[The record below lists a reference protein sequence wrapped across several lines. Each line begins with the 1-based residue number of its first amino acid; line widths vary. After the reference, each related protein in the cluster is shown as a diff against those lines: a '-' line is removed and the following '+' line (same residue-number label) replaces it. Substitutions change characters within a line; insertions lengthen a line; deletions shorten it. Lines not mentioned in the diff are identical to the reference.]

1 MIVID
6 SNILLRYL
14 LNDDEKQSAQAA
26 RLIQGEE
33 KVLVTD
39 AALVETVWTLK
50 GKKYQLAKPEIIE
63 TVLQLFQETNLYF
76 EDGQVVW
83 KALSDFKNAKPV
95 KGKEADFADALI
107 VCKGRSVIEKQKEVF
122 NGSFTFDKTAQKLP
136 GAKAPKN

>member
-6 SNILLRYL
+6 TNILLRYL
-14 LNDDEKQSAQAA
+14 LQDDEKQSAQAT

-50 GKKYQLAKPEIIE
+50 GKKYQLTKSEIIE
-63 TVLQLFQETNLYF
+63 TVLQLFQEAYLHF

-83 KALSDFKNAKPV
+83 KALSDFKNTKPL
-95 KGKEADFADALI
+95 KGKEAGFADALI

-122 NGSFTFDKTAQKLP
+122 NGSFTFDKAAQKLP
-136 GAKAPKN
+136 GAKAPN

>member
-1 MIVID
+1 MIAID
-6 SNILLRYL
+6 TNILLRYL
-14 LNDDEKQSAQAA
+14 LEDDEKQSAQAT
-26 RLIQGEE
+26 RLIQGKG

-50 GKKYQLAKPEIIE
+50 GKRYQLTKSEIIE
-63 TVLQLFQETNLYF
+63 TILQLFQETNLHF

-83 KALSDFKNAKPV
+83 KALSDFKSAKPV

-122 NGSFTFDKTAQKLP
+122 NGSFTFDKAAQKLP
-136 GAKAPKN
+136 GARTPN

>member
-1 MIVID
+1 MIAID
-6 SNILLRYL
+6 TNILLRYL
-14 LNDDEKQSAQAA
+14 LEDDEKQSAQAT
-26 RLIQGEE
+26 RMIQGEE

-50 GKKYQLAKPEIIE
+50 GKKYQLTKPEIIE
-63 TVLQLFQETNLYF
+63 TILQLFQETNLHF

-95 KGKEADFADALI
+95 KRKEADFADALI

-122 NGSFTFDKTAQKLP
+122 NGSFTFDKAAQKLP
-136 GAKAPKN
+136 GARTPI